1 MARSLVGED
10 VGGSGRLELGHLL
23 LDLLVYVIVGFRDD
37 ERDRLGTQ
45 VGAPD
50 EPLISLKAVWMS
62 RARRGS

>member
-1 MARSLVGED
+1 
-10 VGGSGRLELGHLL
+10 LELGHLL